1 MSNARM
7 LSLAGATIAS
17 AIAIGLGV
25 WSLSTGRG
33 NVPVAWV
40 AIVAGGLGVVSSVI
54 AVILLSGRRM

>member
-25 WSLSTGRG
+25 WSFSTGRG
-33 NVPVAWV
+33 NVAVAWV
-40 AIVAGGLGVVSSVI
+40 AIVAGGLGVVSTVI